1 MKIADWQFLVGH
13 FSDWPLKLM
22 NINKHWWT
30 LMSIT
35 GIWWSG
41 NRDNQHDF
49 AMSDFAKIALF
60 MGTFCCQK
68 MVFYRQ
74 KCLEIKYRDSL
85 VLWRKNS
92 VEIYLSQDPPRGV
105 LFGKHLKRSSIV
117 LVFRTRGGE
126 YALNED
132 VLTWLVSDAPNNRFA
147 LERLVPNYYTYVFW
161 NSYG

>member
-1 MKIADWQFLVGH
+1 MLNIKIDDNCFFWQFLVGH

-22 NINKHWWT
+22 NIDEHWWASRGFGEPEIET
-30 LMSIT
+30 ISMILRCLILRRLHCLW
-35 GIWWSG
+35 G
-41 NRDNQHDF
+41 
-49 AMSDFAKIALF
+49 LF
-60 MGTFCCQK
+60 LPEDGYF
-68 MVFYRQ
+68 RQ

-85 VLWRKNS
+85 VFWIINS

-132 VLTWLVSDAPNNRFA
+132 LLTWLVSDAPNNRFA
-147 LERLVPNYYTYVFW
+147 LERLVPNYYTVT
-161 NSYG
+161 